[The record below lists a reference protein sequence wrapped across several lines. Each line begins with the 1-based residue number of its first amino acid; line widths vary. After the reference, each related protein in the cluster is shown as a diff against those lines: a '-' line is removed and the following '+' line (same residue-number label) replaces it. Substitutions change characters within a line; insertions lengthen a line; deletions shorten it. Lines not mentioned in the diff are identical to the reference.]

1 MKKIIV
7 AIDGL
12 KFSRSAAE
20 YAVFVAK
27 ELKGHLV
34 GVFLED
40 FTYHSYS
47 VYSLDPELGSLDDII
62 SKSEE
67 EDKNSRAQAVLDFEE
82 ICRLAKIEYSI
93 RRDENF
99 ARKQLLHE
107 SIYADLLVI
116 DRSETMS
123 RYDEDIPSD
132 FIRELL
138 VNVECPVLVV
148 PKDFG
153 EFERVILLYDG
164 EPSSV
169 FAIKMF
175 SSLFRDL
182 DKPVEVLSVKSPEEN
197 LHVPDNKLMKEFM
210 KRHYPK
216 ATYTVLHGD
225 PDLEIVEHFKNKHQD
240 ALIVLGAYRRNMVSR
255 WFHASMAD
263 LLMRELKTPLFIAH
277 T

>member
-20 YAVFVAK
+20 YAALVTR
-27 ELKGHLV
+27 ETNGHLV

-40 FTYHSYS
+40 FTYHSFSMYS
-47 VYSLDPELGSLDDII
+47 AIPDQGLYDDII

-67 EDKNSRAQAVLDFEE
+67 EDKKARAQAITDFQE
-82 ICRLAKIEYSI
+82 ICRLAKIEYSVH
-93 RRDENF
+93 REENF

-116 DRSETMS
+116 DKTETMS
-123 RYDEDIPSD
+123 NNEEEVPSD
-132 FIRELL
+132 FMRELL
-138 VNVECPVLVV
+138 INVECPIMVV
-148 PKDFG
+148 PRHFE
-153 EFERVILLYDG
+153 EFERVVLLYDG

-175 SSLFRDL
+175 SSVFQYLH
-182 DKPVEVLSVKSPEEN
+182 KPVEVLSVKSSEEN
-197 LHVPDNKLMKEFM
+197 LHLPDNRLMKEFM

-216 ATYTVLHGD
+216 ATYTVLHGE
-225 PDLEIVEHFKNKHQD
+225 PEFEIVEHLKNKHQD
-240 ALIVLGAYRRNMVSR
+240 ALIVLGAYRRNIVSR
-255 WFHASMAD
+255 WFRSSMAD
-263 LLMRELKTPLFIAH
+263 MLMRELKSPLFIAH
-277 T
+277 K